1 MALVVH
7 GRAQSAARHAST
19 LIHFE
24 HVQSKHVQAPGSLEG
39 MFWRGGS
46 DPGRDVLAELPSHLT
61 WDGLHR
67 EVQRRHGKP
76 IHIKP
81 APAGL
86 GHDVTGLWLEKAER
100 SWIFHAAG
108 ESELLRRHVVLH
120 EYGHILLMHGGC
132 ELTLGNAFSHIGG
145 SRRIKTLLGRSST
158 WTAQE
163 IAAEEAATRLAAR
176 LTHQVDPLLEAF

>member
-1 MALVVH
+1 M
-7 GRAQSAARHAST
+7 SW
-19 LIHFE
+19 
-24 HVQSKHVQAPGSLEG
+24 LEG
-39 MFWRGGS
+39 TVPCSGS
-46 DPGRDVLAELPSHLT
+46 NVLADLPDHVT
-61 WDGLHR
+61 WEGLHL

-76 IHIKP
+76 IHIVP

-86 GHDVTGLWLEKAER
+86 GQDVTGLWLEKAEQ

-108 ESELLRRHVVLH
+108 ESELLRRHVILH

-145 SRRIKTLLGRSST
+145 SRRIKTLLGRSSI

-163 IAAEEAATRLAAR
+163 VAAEDAATRLASR
-176 LTHQVDPLLEAF
+176 LTQKVDPLLEAF